1 MEGRSPS
8 LLEKEVTKTEKREV
22 IMNPEEFNHNLMETK
37 WTQSF
42 YKKITKI
49 SINIDKR
56 VRMDKHTHKHT
67 QTRTLTHK
75 RSI

>member
-1 MEGRSPS
+1 MEGGSPS
-8 LLEKEVTKTEKREV
+8 LLEKEVTKKEKREAKV
-22 IMNPEEFNHNLMETK
+22 NPEEFNHNLMETK

-49 SINIDKR
+49 SIYIDKR
-56 VRMDKHTHKHT
+56 VRRDKHTHKHT
-67 QTRTLTHK
+67 QTQTHIPK